1 MQFYKM
7 FLSALIV
14 LIAEMVVPGLLSAQP
29 DSPEVYRLRREK
41 LLSRMDTGMAIFKG
55 SSDNFYYLTGY
66 RRPDAAMALMTGQRH
81 EFNMFLPAAS
91 PLGDVYT
98 GHQYGPEDAVRLY
111 GADTAYTLSAF
122 DAFVHRHLQKDGV
135 LYADMGERDMQELLS
150 QMMRQGRL
158 NGLQAVRNISQLID
172 GMRLIKDGHEVQKL
186 QKAIDITGL
195 SFQKAMAI
203 TQPGLYEYE
212 VEAAVEYVFRKNG
225 ARQPGFESIVA
236 SGSNAT
242 ILHYHHNNERMH
254 KGELLLMDIGAEYER
269 YTADITRTIPVSG
282 TFSREQAQLY
292 RLVHEALRK
301 GTQEM
306 VPGKGI
312 YEAHHRATDIIIR
325 GLYQLGLVTD
335 TSSPWQRK
343 FYTLYPIGH
352 WLGLDVHDVGYYGE
366 NNIHDNRGE
375 MVNKNVLGTV
385 LRPGMVVTI
394 EPGIYMRENV
404 LDKLQYLF
412 PEVPQAELNAF
423 AETVKPAYKRYA
435 GIGIRIED
443 DVLITSGG
451 NEVLSGEIPK
461 SIEAIEQGIGEVH
474 DQPSL
479 FH

>member
-1 MQFYKM
+1 MQIYKM
-7 FLSALIV
+7 FLPVLIV
-14 LIAEMVVPGLLSAQP
+14 VITEMAGPGSVSAQP
-29 DSPEVYRLRREK
+29 DNPEVYRLRREK

-55 SSDNFYYLTGY
+55 GSDNFYYLTGY
-66 RRPDAAMALMTGQRH
+66 QSSDAAMVLMPGQRH

-91 PLGDVYT
+91 PLGDIYT
-98 GHQYGPEDAVRLY
+98 GHQYGPDEAVRLY

-122 DAFVHRHLQKDGV
+122 DAFVNRHLQKGGV
-135 LYADMGERDMQELLS
+135 LYADMEEGNMQGQLS
-150 QMMRQGRL
+150 QMIRQGRL
-158 NGLQAVRNISQLID
+158 NGLQAVRNISELIH
-172 GMRLIKDGHEVQKL
+172 GMRLIKDGYEVQKL
-186 QKAIDITGL
+186 QQAIDITGL
-195 SFQKAMAI
+195 SFQKAMAL

-212 VEAAVEYVFRKNG
+212 VEAAIEYVFRKNG
-225 ARQPGFESIVA
+225 AQQPGFESIVA

-254 KGELLLMDIGAEYER
+254 EGELLLMDIGAEYER
-269 YTADITRTIPVSG
+269 YTADITRTIPVNG

-325 GLYQLGLVTD
+325 GLFQLGLVTD

-352 WLGLDVHDVGYYGE
+352 WLGLDVHDVGYYGK

-375 MVNKNVLGTV
+375 MVNKNVLGTL
-385 LRPGMVVTI
+385 LRPGMMLTI
-394 EPGIYMRENV
+394 EPGIYMREDV

-412 PEVPQAELNAF
+412 PEVPQAELSAF
-423 AETVKPAYKRYA
+423 VEAVRPVYKRYA

-443 DVLITSGG
+443 NVLITSGG
-451 NEVLSGEIPK
+451 NKVLSGDIPK
-461 SIEAIEQGIGEVH
+461 SIEAIKQGM
-474 DQPSL
+474 SK
-479 FH
+479 